1 MLVAAHVLTDAKLF
15 DLLRESNVPTWFSQA
30 QFLAAGAACAAVAM
44 SKAPARTA
52 WILLAAT
59 MTFFSLDEVAM
70 LHERLEHRS
79 DTEFVVLVV
88 QPLLGLLLVALIYRE
103 LRVGVTGR
111 VLKLLGCGLVALVL
125 AHASSAVS
133 SVTDPTGFAYDLL
146 AVLEE
151 VFEMLTGTFVLVAAL
166 TQSSKN
172 A

>member
-1 MLVAAHVLTDAKLF
+1 MAAHVLTDAKLF

-30 QFLAAGAACAAVAM
+30 QFLAAGAACAAVAI
-44 SKAPARTA
+44 SEAPARTA
-52 WILLAAT
+52 WMLLAAT

-70 LHERLEHRS
+70 LHERLEHKS

-88 QPLLGLLLVALIYRE
+88 QPLLGLVLVALIYRE

-111 VLKLLGCGLVALVL
+111 VLKLLGGGLVALVL
-125 AHASSAVS
+125 AHASSAIS
-133 SVTDPTGFAYDLL
+133 SVTDPTGFVYDLL

-166 TQSSKN
+166 AQSSKN